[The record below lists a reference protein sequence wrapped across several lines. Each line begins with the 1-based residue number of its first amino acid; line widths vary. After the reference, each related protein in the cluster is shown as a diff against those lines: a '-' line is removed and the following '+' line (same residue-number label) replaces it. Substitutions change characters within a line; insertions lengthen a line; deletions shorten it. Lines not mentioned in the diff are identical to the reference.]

1 MWPDTETADDLL
13 GFQVHV
19 DLIRTVVTNP
29 KMLPTTIGV
38 FGDWGGGKTSIMK
51 MLQRDLEAEEWPEG
65 SVEKDA
71 LKKIAVIYVNTWLF
85 EGYDDAKSAL
95 LSSILVAISEHKR
108 LDAKIKDK
116 AKDLLKSVDWM
127 RFGKLVLKHLAVPTA
142 IALFTGGLGMV
153 PAAIGASVGLEAVKG
168 KPVDEQAAAIAKSL
182 EMEKLYKAHQ
192 EPALEVRAF
201 RGKFAELLKD
211 SRVTSLVVLI
221 DDLDRCTPDRIVETL
236 EALKLFLNVERTA
249 YVIGADP
256 RIVRHAIRSR
266 YAERSLDN
274 PSDREESD
282 ALVKDYLEKL
292 IQVPYHLPRLSAAE
306 IETYMGLLFCQ
317 EELSDEYAALC
328 LKTCEKERQRNRY
341 GTFGY
346 AGIKKVLDGAQTEL
360 PPGLGQS
367 LAFCSSAAPL
377 IADGLKGN
385 PRQVKR
391 FLNALLL
398 RKGLAKVARLEGIRD
413 DVLVK
418 LMILEYTQDKLFAE
432 LYEWQAQHEGK
443 PPQIEALEAWAS
455 KSDVDDDGTKKFD
468 PKWIAPRAKRWLAM
482 ETKLAGV
489 DLRDYF
495 WVARDKLA
503 SSFSG
508 LSMVPPAVR
517 RVLDGLISEN
527 TVKRNAALGLARDL
541 REEELAIL
549 IDLLEKHV
557 RRHPEEKSG
566 YDGLRLMAQA
576 GILAA
581 AVSLASILRDQPLE
595 PVPAAVGMEVA
606 TLAKTKAELQP
617 ILQPAIERM
626 AASTTKVGVAAKRG
640 AEPAKPPAVPRREPS
655 KR

>member
-19 DLIRTVVTNP
+19 DLIRSVVTNP
-29 KMLPTTIGV
+29 RMLPTTIGV

-51 MLQRDLEAEEWPEG
+51 MLVRDLEAEQWPDE
-65 SVEKDA
+65 SAEKDA
-71 LKKIAVIYVNTWLF
+71 LKKVAVIYVNTWLF

-108 LDAKIKDK
+108 LDQKVKDK
-116 AKDLLKSVDWM
+116 AKELLKSVDWM
-127 RFGKLVLKHLAVPTA
+127 RFGKLALKHLALPTA
-142 IALFTGGLGMV
+142 LALFTGGVGLI
-153 PAAIGASVGLEAVKG
+153 PAAIGTSVGLDALKG
-168 KPVDEQAAAIAKSL
+168 KPVEEQAAGVAKNL
-182 EMEKLYKAHQ
+182 ELEKLYKAHQ
-192 EPALEVRAF
+192 EPTLEVRAF
-201 RGKFAELLKD
+201 RDKFAELLKA
-211 SRVTSLVVLI
+211 SRVTSLVVLL

-236 EALKLFLNVERTA
+236 EALKLFLNVEHTA

-292 IQVPYHLPRLSAAE
+292 IQVPYHLPRLSSAE

-317 EELSDEYAALC
+317 TELSDVNAALC
-328 LKTCEKERQRNRY
+328 LKACEAERQRNRY

-346 AGIKKVLDGAQTEL
+346 AGIKKALDGAQAQL
-360 PPGLGQS
+360 PPGLGES

-398 RKGLAKVARLEGIRD
+398 RKGLARVAHLEGIRD

-443 PPQIEALEAWAS
+443 PPQLEALEAWAT
-455 KSDVDDDGTKKFD
+455 KSDGDEEAAKKFD
-468 PKWIAPRAKRWLAM
+468 AKWVGSRAKRWLAM
-482 ETKLAGV
+482 EPKLNGV

-517 RVLDGLISEN
+517 RVLDGLVSDN
-527 TVKRNAALGLARDL
+527 TGKRSAAVGLARDL
-541 REEELAIL
+541 RDDEQAIL

-557 RRHPEEKSG
+557 RRHPDEKPG
-566 YDGLRLMAQA
+566 YDGLRVLAQA
-576 GILAA
+576 GITSA
-581 AVSLASILRDQPLE
+581 AVMLASILRDQPLE
-595 PVPAAVGMEVA
+595 PVPAAVGMEVT
-606 TLAKTKAELQP
+606 TLAKTKSDLQP

-626 AASTTKVGVAAKRG
+626 AASSTKVGAAAKKG
-640 AEPAKPPAVPRREPS
+640 AEPAKPPAVPRRDPS
-655 KR
+655 RR

>member
-65 SVEKDA
+65 SLESDA
-71 LKKIAVIYVNTWLF
+71 LKKVAVIYINTWLF

-95 LSSILVAISEHKR
+95 LSSILVVVSEHKR
-108 LDAKIKDK
+108 LDTKVKATAK
-116 AKDLLKSVDWM
+116 ALLKSVDWM
-127 RFGKLVLKHLAVPTA
+127 RFGKLALKHVAVPTA
-142 IALFTGGLGMV
+142 LALLTGGLGLI
-153 PAAIGASVGLEAVKG
+153 PAAIGASIGLEAVED
-168 KPVDEQAAAIAKSL
+168 KPVGEQAAAVAKNL
-182 EMEKLYKAHQ
+182 EVENLYKAHQ
-192 EPALEVRAF
+192 EPTLEVRAF
-201 RGKFAELLKD
+201 REKFAALLKG
-211 SRVTSLVVLI
+211 SGVTSLVVLI
-221 DDLDRCTPDRIVETL
+221 DDLDRCTPERIVETL
-236 EALKLFLNVERTA
+236 EALKLFLNVEHTA

-274 PSDREESD
+274 PSDRDESD

-292 IQVPYHLPRLSAAE
+292 IQVPYYLPRLSAAE

-317 EELSDEYAALC
+317 TELSDVNAALC
-328 LKTCEKERQRNRY
+328 LKACEQERQRNRY

-346 AGIKKVLDGAQTEL
+346 AGIKQVLNGASVGV
-360 PPGLGQS
+360 PPGLGQA

-398 RKGLAKVARLEGIRD
+398 RKNLAKVARLEGIRD

-432 LYEWQAQHEGK
+432 LYELQAQHEGK
-443 PPQIEALEAWAS
+443 PGQLDALESWVQKAGGDEEAA
-455 KSDVDDDGTKKFD
+455 KTFD
-468 PKWIAPRAKRWLAM
+468 AKWTTPRTKRWLAM
-482 ETKLAGV
+482 EPKLNGV

-517 RVLDGLISEN
+517 RVLDGLVSDN
-527 TVKRNAALGLARDL
+527 TGKRNTAVGLARDL
-541 REEELAIL
+541 REDELSTL
-549 IDLLEKHV
+549 VDLLEKHV

-566 YDGLRLMAQA
+566 YEGLRVLAQA
-576 GILAA
+576 GITLAA
-581 AVSLASILRDQPLE
+581 SSLATILRDNPLE
-595 PVPAAVGMEVA
+595 PVPAAVGMEIT
-606 TLAKTKAELQP
+606 TLAKTKPELRA
-617 ILQPAIERM
+617 ILQPAIDRM
-626 AASTTKVGVAAKRG
+626 AGSSTRVGAAAKKG
-640 AEPAKPPAVPRREPS
+640 AEPAKPPSVPRKNPS
-655 KR
+655 ER